1 MAAFGAAFGSAKPI
15 DERGTPRDEVH
26 FRTRAFGPDARPVNL
41 LIVNISALGLMA
53 RCDAVYAVGDRM
65 TVTLPVIGVVVAEI
79 RWVLGGR
86 IGLELD
92 QAIDLADYYDV
103 LAVLLRGR

>member
-1 MAAFGAAFGSAKPI
+1 MAAFGSARPV

-53 RCDAVYAVGDRM
+53 RCDVPYKVGDRL
-65 TVTLPVIGVVVAEI
+65 TVTLPIVGVITAEI
-79 RWVLGGR
+79 RWLLGGR
-86 IGLELD
+86 IGCELD
-92 QAIDLADYYDV
+92 QAIELADYYDL